1 MIFNYITYQNWRLK
15 LCFKEPRSLG
25 NMVRKKLDEK
35 NHVNFFRFKLQQQNT
50 CISII
55 LSLINWEIPFAFT
68 LCRNRKETLV
78 KTHIKPAAEE
88 NKRQLSLLW
97 GWLAGSVLSSRLN
110 FATKSV
116 VTSRFHLRFRKA
128 QIMEDWFSSGLWDSI
143 ERKYSVTNILQPS
156 SSMSL
161 LGWGERNSLAELSTK
176 LSRKKVSA
184 LVLMK
189 LREAWHQ
196 VLWRYW
202 WLHCVNKRSH

>member
-15 LCFKEPRSLG
+15 LCFKEPWSQG

-78 KTHIKPAAEE
+78 KTHVKPTAEE

-110 FATKSV
+110 CATKTV

-128 QIMEDWFSSGLWDSI
+128 QIM
-143 ERKYSVTNILQPS
+143 KYYLFFFLVSETLLRENILWLIYCSQVHKC
-156 SSMSL
+156 L
-161 LGWGERNSLAELSTK
+161 CWGGVRGI
-176 LSRKKVSA
+176 V
-184 LVLMK
+184 
-189 LREAWHQ
+189 
-196 VLWRYW
+196 
-202 WLHCVNKRSH
+202 